1 MFVAQAQRATLVQL
15 SLSFAIA
22 ACRKS
27 ICFAAAARCEGTGG
41 KGAWPAA
48 GCNAI
53 LTESCPQLIKM
64 LIKCHR

>member
-27 ICFAAAARCEGTGG
+27 ICFAAGRGGRWHEGARGRG
-41 KGAWPAA
+41 
-48 GCNAI
+48 
-53 LTESCPQLIKM
+53 M
-64 LIKCHR
+64 LLCWV